1 MLKPATVAAMIT
13 DQNRVLNTPW
23 GIGWMLRG
31 LGKHSSPRTFG
42 HSGSTGTLGWMDPQK
57 GVSFV
62 LLTTK
67 PAAVSNK
74 ALLSPV
80 SDVISEVT

>member
-1 MLKPATVAAMIT
+1 
-13 DQNRVLNTPW
+13 
-23 GIGWMLRG
+23 MLRG

-42 HSGSTGTLGWMDPQK
+42 HSGSTGTLGWMDPEK

-67 PAAVSNK
+67 PAAVSNR

-80 SDVISEVT
+80 SDVISEVA

>member
-1 MLKPATVAAMIT
+1 
-13 DQNRVLNTPW
+13 
-23 GIGWMLRG
+23 
-31 LGKHSSPRTFG
+31 
-42 HSGSTGTLGWMDPQK
+42 MDPEK

-67 PAAVSNK
+67 PAAVSNR